1 MRRVAI
7 VAFDGFDELDAFV
20 ALGLIGRLRPD
31 GWSVAI
37 AGPAAQLTSMNGV
50 TVAAQQPLEAV
61 TAADAVVFTGGLYA
75 RAIAENG
82 ALLARLQI
90 DPIRQRV
97 AGQGSG
103 TLLLARLGLLGS
115 MPACA
120 DATTRPWLVEAGVV
134 VLDEPFHARGP
145 VATAAGG
152 LAAQY
157 VAAWLMA
164 AGTGLDTAVRV
175 LRQAAPPG
183 HEATYA
189 EHVLGVVKPF
199 LTAEPPGR

>member
-1 MRRVAI
+1 MRVAI
-7 VAFDGFDELDAFV
+7 VTFDGFDELDAFV
-20 ALGLIGRLRPD
+20 ALGLIQRLRPD

-37 AGPAAQLTSMNGV
+37 ASPAAHVTSMHGV
-50 TVAAQQPLEAV
+50 TVAAQQPLEGAND
-61 TAADAVVFTGGLYA
+61 ADAVVFAGGLYA
-75 RAIAENG
+75 RAIAESS
-82 ALLARLQI
+82 ALLDRLQI

-157 VAAWLMA
+157 VAAWVMA
-164 AGTGLDTAVRV
+164 AGAGIDATTRALQ
-175 LRQAAPPG
+175 QAAPPG
-183 HEATYA
+183 HEAAYA

-199 LTAEPPGR
+199 LALEPPGR

>member
-37 AGPAAQLTSMNGV
+37 AGPAAQVTSMNGV
-50 TVAAQQPLEAV
+50 TVTAQQPLEAV
-61 TAADAVVFTGGLYA
+61 GECDAAVFAGGLYA

-97 AGQGSG
+97 AGLGSG
-103 TLLLARLGLLGS
+103 TLLLARLGLLGG

-120 DATTRPWLVEAGVV
+120 DAATRPWLVQAGVV

-157 VAAWLMA
+157 AAAWLMA
-164 AGTGLDTAVRV
+164 AGAGVDATARA
-175 LRQAAPPG
+175 LQQAAPPG
-183 HEATYA
+183 RKDAYA
-189 EHVLGVVKPF
+189 EHVLGVVEPF
-199 LTAEPPGR
+199 LSPGRPGR

>member
-1 MRRVAI
+1 MRVTI
-7 VAFDGFDELDAFV
+7 VTFDGFDELDAFV
-20 ALGLIGRLRPD
+20 ALGLIQRLRPN
-31 GWSVAI
+31 GWSVSI
-37 AGPAAQLTSMNGV
+37 ASPATQVTSVHGV
-50 TVAAQQPLEAV
+50 TVTAQQPLEA
-61 TAADAVVFTGGLYA
+61 ANEADAVVFADGLYA

-82 ALLARLQI
+82 TLLDRLQI

-103 TLLLARLGLLGS
+103 SLLLARLGLLGS

-157 VAAWLMA
+157 VAAWVMA
-164 AGTGLDTAVRV
+164 AGAGIDATARA
-175 LRQAAPPG
+175 LQRAAPPG
-183 HEATYA
+183 REAAYA

-199 LTAEPPGR
+199 LTLGPPGR

>member
-1 MRRVAI
+1 MRVAI
-7 VAFDGFDELDAFV
+7 VTFDGFDELDAFV
-20 ALGLIGRLRPD
+20 ALGLIHRLRPD

-37 AGPAAQLTSMNGV
+37 TSPAAQVTSMHGV
-50 TVAAQQPLEAV
+50 TVAAHQPLEA
-61 TAADAVVFTGGLYA
+61 ANDADAVVFAGGLYA

-82 ALLARLQI
+82 ALLDRLQI

-120 DATTRPWLVEAGVV
+120 DAATRPWLVEAGVV
-134 VLDEPFHARGP
+134 VLAEPFHARGP

-157 VAAWLMA
+157 IAAWVMA
-164 AGTGLDTAVRV
+164 AGAGIDATARA
-175 LRQAAPPG
+175 LQAAAPG
-183 HEATYA
+183 QPASYA
-189 EHVLGVVKPF
+189 EQVLGVVKPF
-199 LTAEPPGR
+199 LSLGPSGR

>member
-1 MRRVAI
+1 VRVAI
-7 VAFDGFDELDAFV
+7 VTFDGFDELDAFV
-20 ALGLIGRLRPD
+20 TLGLIHRLRPD

-37 AGPAAQLTSMNGV
+37 ASPAAQVTSMHGV
-50 TVAAQQPLEAV
+50 TVAAQHPLEA
-61 TAADAVVFTGGLYA
+61 ANDADAVVFAGGLYA
-75 RAIAENG
+75 RAIAANS
-82 ALLARLQI
+82 ALLDRLQI

-120 DATTRPWLVEAGVV
+120 DAATRPWLVEAGVV

-164 AGTGLDTAVRV
+164 AGAGVDATARA
-175 LRQAAPPG
+175 LQAAAPDAAHPG
-183 HEATYA
+183 YA

-199 LTAEPPGR
+199 LTPEPPGR